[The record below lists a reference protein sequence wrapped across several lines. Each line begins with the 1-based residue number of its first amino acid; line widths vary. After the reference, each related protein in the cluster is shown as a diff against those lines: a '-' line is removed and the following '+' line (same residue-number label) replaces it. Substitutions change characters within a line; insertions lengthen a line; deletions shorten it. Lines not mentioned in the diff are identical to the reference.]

1 MIMGYPILFHIS
13 FLFVPFFILLSTI
26 KVVNGGFSVKMIRIN
41 STKVAHLLDNVQSP
55 THADLG
61 VHILEMSFGNPSTKY
76 YGIIDTGSD
85 LIWTQCLPC
94 DNCFPQ
100 KYPYFDPKKSST
112 YTNVY
117 CQEDECNLLKESV
130 KGCSSQNQC
139 TYRFSYLDT
148 SITQGL
154 LALDTITLQSSSG
167 GVIPLQYMIF
177 GCGHNNSGGFDEKVM
192 GIVGLGQGPLSLI
205 SQIGPSFGG
214 RRFSYCLVPY
224 YADYNLPSIMSFGS
238 GSEVIGD
245 GVVSTPLIKKESKS
259 FYYVTLQGISVGDTY
274 LSFHSSS
281 KGNMIIDSATT
292 FTILPQKLYDQLV
305 EEVKKQVPLQ
315 PIINDPQFGDRLCYR
330 TINLEQPII
339 TTHFEGADIQLKTI
353 QTFYQPNFGVFC
365 LAFGSIRSDFG
376 IYGNLAQTNYLIGF
390 DLESELVSFKA
401 IHCNLHQSLV

>member
-1 MIMGYPILFHIS
+1 MGYPILFHIS
-13 FLFVPFFILLSTI
+13 FLFVTFFILLINFSTI
-26 KVVNGGFSVKMIRIN
+26 KVVNGGFSVKLIRIN
-41 STKVAHLLDNVQSP
+41 STKVAHLLDTVQSP

-76 YGIIDTGSD
+76 YGIIDTG
-85 LIWTQCLPC
+85 
-94 DNCFPQ
+94 
-100 KYPYFDPKKSST
+100 
-112 YTNVY
+112 
-117 CQEDECNLLKESV
+117 
-130 KGCSSQNQC
+130 
-139 TYRFSYLDT
+139 
-148 SITQGL
+148 L
-154 LALDTITLQSSSG
+154 LALDTITLQSSSD

-224 YADYNLPSIMSFGS
+224 YVDYKLPSIMSFGS
-238 GSEVIGD
+238 GSEVVGD
-245 GVVSTPLIKKESKS
+245 GVVSTPLIKKESQP
-259 FYYVTLQGISVGDTY
+259 FYYVTLQGISVGDTF
-274 LSFHSSS
+274 LSFDSSS
-281 KGNMIIDSATT
+281 KGNMIIDSGTT

-315 PIINDPQFGDRLCYR
+315 PIIDDPQFGDRLCYR
-330 TINLEQPII
+330 TINLQQPII

-365 LAFGSIRSDFG
+365 LAFGSISSDIG
-376 IYGNLAQTNYLIGF
+376 IYGNLVQTNYLIGF

-401 IHCNLHQSLV
+401 THCNLHQSLV